1 MKRKVILLAVCLMLV
16 VSTVVAPLSAS
27 ASVWKIMKIN
37 VSGARLRTGP
47 GDYPWTKSLKKGT
60 QVLYKGKSSKAFY
73 QVTTKD
79 GTTGWVYKEYLSNY
93 GAVNSSQVYRT
104 RSSAKL
110 YKSPS
115 TSAHRV
121 TTVSSGA
128 YVLVYATRG
137 GWAYVKTTS
146 GKGGYMKTS
155 SLKKA

>member
-1 MKRKVILLAVCLMLV
+1 MKRKVLLLAVCLMLV
-16 VSTVVAPLSAS
+16 VSTMVAPLSAS
-27 ASVWKIMKIN
+27 AATWKIMKIN
-37 VSGARLRTGP
+37 VSGAHLRTGP
-47 GDYPWTKSLKKGT
+47 GDYPWIKSLSKGT
-60 QVLYKGKSSKAFY
+60 QVLFKGKTSKAFC

-79 GTTGWVYKEYLSNY
+79 GSTGWVYKEYLSNY
-93 GAVNSSQVYRT
+93 GAVNSKQVYRT
-104 RSSAKL
+104 RSKTKL

-115 TSAHRV
+115 TSARRV